1 MIAKSS
7 HVHAGI
13 IRSEF
18 VTFPGGEGR
27 KVAAYVDCLEGA
39 RDNRPWVVIVPK
51 YGETKKNN
59 LQTAYYLAANQVNVL
74 RFDLTNHVGES
85 DGAMSLFTLPGAV
98 EDIHAAFDYLKQ
110 VHGVRKAGLLANSLS
125 ARMAI
130 RAAATDRRV
139 HYLVSLVGVVHV
151 QRTLAYVYQ
160 EDVVA
165 NYLGGKRWGLND
177 VLGFDIDFEH
187 FLGALVTS
195 GMHTLAGT
203 VRDIAAIDAPVAF
216 LSAEKDAWV
225 DIAEVRQ
232 AIADAPRC
240 VFREI
245 RDAMHEIRE
254 NPEAGE
260 RTFREIVALC
270 LGWAHGREISPE
282 KIVIPD
288 RRLYLKQNKIER
300 DRYRKANPDVTS
312 ETEFW
317 SKYLSKYG
325 YFENVDVYQYYIGLV
340 GGLLGSLKAGDTLLD
355 AGCGNGLFGA
365 WVLRDLV
372 KQKSRMLEPPPVYV
386 GIDLTNQGLLDA
398 FKRHDQIRREVNA
411 AAAGQNAPMD
421 FAYVQMDLDQF
432 GGVRASK
439 EGMVDF
445 ASNTFDKICCSLVIS
460 YLVRP
465 ADLILELYRI
475 LRPGGRIV
483 ITSMKPFADLS
494 DLYRRY
500 VANHTTEQ
508 EVESAKDLLR
518 AAGKI
523 KVKEELG
530 YYTFFSGEEMAEAMK
545 AAGFKNI
552 EATMS
557 FGNQATVVAAE
568 K

>member
-1 MIAKSS
+1 
-7 HVHAGI
+7 
-13 IRSEF
+13 
-18 VTFPGGEGR
+18 
-27 KVAAYVDCLEGA
+27 
-39 RDNRPWVVIVPK
+39 
-51 YGETKKNN
+51 
-59 LQTAYYLAANQVNVL
+59 
-74 RFDLTNHVGES
+74 
-85 DGAMSLFTLPGAV
+85 
-98 EDIHAAFDYLKQ
+98 
-110 VHGVRKAGLLANSLS
+110 
-125 ARMAI
+125 
-130 RAAATDRRV
+130 
-139 HYLVSLVGVVHV
+139 
-151 QRTLAYVYQ
+151 
-160 EDVVA
+160 
-165 NYLGGKRWGLND
+165 
-177 VLGFDIDFEH
+177 
-187 FLGALVTS
+187 
-195 GMHTLAGT
+195 
-203 VRDIAAIDAPVAF
+203 
-216 LSAEKDAWV
+216 
-225 DIAEVRQ
+225 
-232 AIADAPRC
+232 
-240 VFREI
+240 
-245 RDAMHEIRE
+245 
-254 NPEAGE
+254 
-260 RTFREIVALC
+260 
-270 LGWAHGREISPE
+270 
-282 KIVIPD
+282 
-288 RRLYLKQNKIER
+288 
-300 DRYRKANPDVTS
+300 
-312 ETEFW
+312 
-317 SKYLSKYG
+317 
-325 YFENVDVYQYYIGLV
+325 
-340 GGLLGSLKAGDTLLD
+340 
-355 AGCGNGLFGA
+355 
-365 WVLRDLV
+365 VLRDLV

>member
-270 LGWAHGREISPE
+270 LSWARGDKISPE

-300 DRYRKANPDVTS
+300 DRYRKANPDVTT

-398 FKRHDQIRREVNA
+398 FKRHDQIRREVN

-545 AAGFKNI
+545 AAGFQNI

>member
-7 HVHAGI
+7 HVQTGT

-18 VTFPGGEGR
+18 VTFTNRAGR
-27 KVAAYVDCLEGA
+27 KVAAYVDCLEGS
-39 RDNRPWVVIVPK
+39 RDNRSWVVIVPK

-59 LQTAYYLAANQVNVL
+59 LQTAYYLAANHVNVL

-85 DGAMSLFTLPGAV
+85 EGAMSLFTLPDAV
-98 EDIHAAFDYLKQ
+98 DDIRAAFDYLEQ
-110 VHGVRKAGLLANSLS
+110 VCGVKHAGLLANSLS

-130 RAAATDRRV
+130 RAAALDKRV
-139 HYLVSLVGVVHV
+139 GYLVSLVGVVHV
-151 QRTLAYVYQ
+151 QRTLTYVYQ

-203 VRDIAAIDAPVAF
+203 VRDLAAIDAPVAF
-216 LSAEKDAWV
+216 LSAQKDAWV

-232 AIADAPRC
+232 AIAGAPRC

-270 LGWAHGREISPE
+270 LSWAHEGEISAE

-288 RRLYLKQNKIER
+288 RRLYLRQNKIER
-300 DRYRKANPDVTS
+300 DRYRKANPDLTT

-340 GGLLGSLKAGDTLLD
+340 GDLLGPMHAGDTLLD

-365 WVLRDLV
+365 WVLRHLV
-372 KQKSRMLEPPPVYV
+372 KEKTKILEPPPVYV

-398 FKRHDQIRREVNA
+398 FKRHDLIRRDVGAVSDESRA
-411 AAAGQNAPMD
+411 CMD

-445 ASNTFDKICCSLVIS
+445 ASNTFDKICCSLLIS
-460 YLVRP
+460 YLSRP

-500 VANHTTEQ
+500 VANHTSEQ
-508 EVESAKDLLR
+508 EVESARDLLR

-530 YYTFFSGEEMAEAMK
+530 YYTFFSGEEMADAMK
-545 AAGFKNI
+545 VAGFRNI
-552 EATMS
+552 EMTMS

>member
-340 GGLLGSLKAGDTLLD
+340 GGLLGPLKAGDTLLD

-411 AAAGQNAPMD
+411 AAAGQNTPMD

>member
-59 LQTAYYLAANQVNVL
+59 LQTAYYLAANHVNVL

-340 GGLLGSLKAGDTLLD
+340 GGLLGPLKAGDTLLD

-411 AAAGQNAPMD
+411 AAAGQNTPMD

>member
-7 HVHAGI
+7 HVQAGT

-18 VTFPGGEGR
+18 VAFTNRAGG
-27 KVAAYVDCLEGA
+27 KVAAYVDCLDGA
-39 RDNRPWVVIVPK
+39 RENRPWVVIVPK

-59 LQTAYYLAANQVNVL
+59 LQTAYYLAANRVNVL

-85 DGAMSLFTLPGAV
+85 EGAMSQFTLPGAV
-98 EDIHAAFDYLKQ
+98 EDINAAFDYLEQ
-110 VHGVRKAGLLANSLS
+110 VWGVKHAGLLANSLS

-130 RAAATDRRV
+130 RAAALDKRV
-139 HYLVSLVGVVHV
+139 GYLVSLVGVVHV
-151 QRTLAYVYQ
+151 QRTLTYVYQ

-203 VRDIAAIDAPVAF
+203 VSDLAAIDAPVAF
-216 LSAEKDAWV
+216 LSAQKDAWV

-232 AIADAPRC
+232 AMIDAPRC

-260 RTFREIVALC
+260 RTFREVVALC
-270 LGWAHGREISPE
+270 LSWAHEGEISPE

-300 DRYRKANPDVTS
+300 DRYRKASPDLTT

-325 YFENVDVYQYYIGLV
+325 YFENVDVYRYYIGLV
-340 GGLLGSLKAGDTLLD
+340 GDLLGPMQAGDTLLD

-372 KQKSRMLEPPPVYV
+372 KEKTKILEPPPVYV

-398 FKRHDQIRREVNA
+398 FKRHDLIRRDVA
-411 AAAGQNAPMD
+411 ATSGEPRARMD

-432 GGVRASK
+432 GGIRASK

-445 ASNTFDKICCSLVIS
+445 VSNTFDKICCSLLIS
-460 YLVRP
+460 YLSRP

-500 VANHTTEQ
+500 VANHTSEQ

-530 YYTFFSGEEMAEAMK
+530 YYTFFSGEELAEAMK
-545 AAGFKNI
+545 AAGFRNI
-552 EATMS
+552 ETTMS

>member
-98 EDIHAAFDYLKQ
+98 EDIHAAFDYLEQ
-110 VHGVRKAGLLANSLS
+110 VRGVRKAGLLANSLS

-139 HYLVSLVGVVHV
+139 AYLVSLVGVVHV

-203 VRDIAAIDAPVAF
+203 VRDIAAINAPVAF

-270 LGWAHGREISPE
+270 LGWACGAEISPE

-300 DRYRKANPDVTS
+300 DRYRKANPDVTT

-340 GGLLGSLKAGDTLLD
+340 GGLLGPLKAGDAVLD

-372 KQKSRMLEPPPVYV
+372 KQKSPMLEPPPVYV

-411 AAAGQNAPMD
+411 AVGQNPPMG

-545 AAGFKNI
+545 AAGFQNI